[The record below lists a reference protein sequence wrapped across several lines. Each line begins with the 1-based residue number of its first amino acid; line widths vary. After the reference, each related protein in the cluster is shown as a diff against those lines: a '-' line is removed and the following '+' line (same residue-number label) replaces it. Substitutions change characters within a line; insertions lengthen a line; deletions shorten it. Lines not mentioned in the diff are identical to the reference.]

1 MTLHSGHGGGERI
14 DWLRKSKDEIKIK
27 QVKIYFKED
36 ETALCSKRTP
46 IMSSLESKTNFKI
59 IYNKAYGDRLREN
72 KIIRTRE
79 VKKENGN
86 TLKKCI
92 VVLIPYEL
100 LLKNEM
106 FRRRNDSHGKNR

>member
-1 MTLHSGHGGGERI
+1 
-14 DWLRKSKDEIKIK
+14 
-27 QVKIYFKED
+27 
-36 ETALCSKRTP
+36 
-46 IMSSLESKTNFKI
+46 MSSLESKTNFKI

-86 TLKKCI
+86 TRTLKKCI

-106 FRRRNDSHGKNR
+106 FRRRNDSYGKNR